1 MVVSAALGE
10 DRPYDDERVVAID
23 LMEVQP
29 REIRRYITPDGRNPF
44 AEWLS
49 SLRDLNAVVKIE
61 QRLDRVR
68 LGNLGNSKSVGEGV
82 CELKIDFGPG
92 YRVYFGQFGSTIVLL
107 LCGGDKSTQKQDIRK
122 AYEYWKEYGEREN
135 ANER

>member
-1 MVVSAALGE
+1 MRRGDLPYYNQLAATI
-10 DRPYDDERVVAID
+10 AF
-23 LMEVQP
+23 MEVQP

-82 CELKIDFGPG
+82 WELKIDFGPG
-92 YRVYFGQFGSTIVLL
+92 YRVYFGQVGSTIVLL
-107 LCGGDKSTQKQDIRK
+107 LCGGDKSSQEQDIRK

-135 ANER
+135 ANE

>member
-1 MVVSAALGE
+1 MA
-10 DRPYDDERVVAID
+10 DRPYDDQRVVAID
-23 LMEVQP
+23 FMEVQP
-29 REIRRYITPDGRNPF
+29 RDIRRYITPDGRNPF

-82 CELKIDFGPG
+82 CELKIDFGPVS
-92 YRVYFGQFGSTIVLL
+92 RVLRTIWINNSARPLWW
-107 LCGGDKSTQKQDIRK
+107 G
-122 AYEYWKEYGEREN
+122 
-135 ANER
+135 

>member
-1 MVVSAALGE
+1 MRVQVRSALWKYNRGKLGVIL
-10 DRPYDDERVVAID
+10 PQTVKILLQSGLVPCGIC
-23 LMEVQP
+23 
-29 REIRRYITPDGRNPF
+29 
-44 AEWLS
+44 
-49 SLRDLNAVVKIE
+49 AVVKIE

-92 YRVYFGQFGSTIVLL
+92 YRVYFGQLGSTIVLL
-107 LCGGDKSTQKQDIRK
+107 ICGGDKSTQEQDIRK